1 MTSSKIFCPNIY
13 PFNAQ
18 NEHCNYHVHRDY
30 THEKEIPYARDGR
43 PLFSYN
49 RSRFITAFMKV
60 KEMKKVKFQ
69 YVISQPL

>member
-1 MTSSKIFCPNIY
+1 MNLT
-13 PFNAQ
+13 
-18 NEHCNYHVHRDY
+18 VL
-30 THEKEIPYARDGR
+30 IPYARDGR

>member
-1 MTSSKIFCPNIY
+1 MVKNAVEIQFDIFLT
-13 PFNAQ
+13 
-18 NEHCNYHVHRDY
+18 D
-30 THEKEIPYARDGR
+30 IPYARDGR

-60 KEMKKVKFQ
+60 KEMKKVKFL

>member
-1 MTSSKIFCPNIY
+1 MTGFT
-13 PFNAQ
+13 
-18 NEHCNYHVHRDY
+18 HVF
-30 THEKEIPYARDGR
+30 HEFWIIIHVFHKMFLDLPYARDGR

-60 KEMKKVKFQ
+60 KEMKIVKFQ